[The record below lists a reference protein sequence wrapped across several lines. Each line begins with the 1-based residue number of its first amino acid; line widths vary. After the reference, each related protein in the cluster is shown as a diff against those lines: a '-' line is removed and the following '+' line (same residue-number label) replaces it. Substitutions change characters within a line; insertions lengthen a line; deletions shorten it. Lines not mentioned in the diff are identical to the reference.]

1 MRKSIGK
8 SLEMLKENF
17 SKVLV
22 KLNLV
27 KFPLGKGRRKF
38 CADIFQSVPVSRPLQ
53 GARSQTLLLW
63 VKIPEGP
70 TWAGSG

>member
-8 SLEMLKENF
+8 SLEMLKEN

-22 KLNLV
+22 KLSLV
-27 KFPLGKGRRKF
+27 QFHLGKGRRKF

-63 VKIPEGP
+63 VNIPSGP

>member
-1 MRKSIGK
+1 
-8 SLEMLKENF
+8 MLKEN

-22 KLNLV
+22 KLSLV
-27 KFPLGKGRRKF
+27 QFHLGKGRRKF

-63 VKIPEGP
+63 VNIPSGP